1 MERKGI
7 EPESVHEAD
16 QKIQEVCLQ
25 MKKLTSLPREKTK
38 PATQATVINPMY
50 ILRFRAVAKHV
61 EVGVRGLLKP
71 THDPL
76 PRYWGQFGRVFLQET
91 MEMLLCLMV
100 LNPNNIGGNLFS
112 YGNNIR
118 KLLTQFYF
126 IRIETLKIIIINM
139 LHALH
144 QDTYA

>member
-50 ILRFRAVAKHV
+50 KLRFRAVAKHV

-76 PRYWGQFGRVFLQET
+76 SFEKKER
-91 MEMLLCLMV
+91 
-100 LNPNNIGGNLFS
+100 
-112 YGNNIR
+112 
-118 KLLTQFYF
+118 
-126 IRIETLKIIIINM
+126 
-139 LHALH
+139 
-144 QDTYA
+144 